1 MHDFA
6 NLQKLYMA
14 RLREKDAQELAV
26 RVSEVVSDLDE
37 VDDELSETE
46 SEAGLLSVVKV
57 IGRLGKREVDGLV
70 VSIVED
76 GLLRSET
83 LLES

>member
-6 NLQKLYMA
+6 NLQKLYA
-14 RLREKDAQELAV
+14 NSLREKDAQELAV
-26 RVSEVVSDLDE
+26 RVSEVVSEFDE
-37 VDDELSETE
+37 VDDELSGTE
-46 SEAGLLSVVKV
+46 SESGLLSVVKV
-57 IGRLGKREVDGLV
+57 IERFGKRKVDGLV

-83 LLES
+83 QLER